1 MRNPGTRRRR
11 RYHITRLKII
21 ATIQH
26 QISARQKLINI
37 RLRQALTHRHNLN
50 KRIQRAQGLSSRL
63 SLRIAHPGMRM
74 NHLAVQIRGIHE
86 VVIHHHNLTD
96 SGTRQ
101 VQQSGSAQTA
111 STQHHHTRALE
122 RQLSLIP
129 HFGQD
134 QLTRIERTLSGREL
148 ARAG

>member
-1 MRNPGTRRRR
+1 
-11 RYHITRLKII
+11 
-21 ATIQH
+21 
-26 QISARQKLINI
+26 
-37 RLRQALTHRHNLN
+37 
-50 KRIQRAQGLSSRL
+50 
-63 SLRIAHPGMRM
+63 MRM

-111 STQHHHTRALE
+111 SAQHHRTRTLE

-129 HFGQD
+129 HLGQN
-134 QLTRIERTLSGREL
+134 QLTRIERTLSGRKL